1 MRNRWPVED
10 GREVRRFLREHLD
23 EKHKNL
29 TIDRCTVGRTA
40 CNRKPIEAHCISR
53 AALSLIAESGKV
65 VGCAPGIM
73 RSGYDINS
81 RPFFSEIGVKLFNR
95 GKWAC
100 EKHDKIF
107 GPIDSV
113 NINVHDN
120 RVLFLQ
126 VYRATAYAAHALL
139 QASEMTDLDT
149 RIFDL
154 VDELYQFPSNASQ
167 KFAEKRTR
175 VAEAYNLLKDKMD
188 ELLAIEDYNA
198 LEYRVARWK
207 SKPSM
212 AAIAMWCNP
221 TMWTVLLPQE
231 HGHTLITASTRWG
244 SSVERRVHG
253 NMPQE
258 GKRDI
263 LFRPNTWTRKVSQRI
278 LEDASILAFRPT
290 AWKSLTEE
298 EQKRIEDYMR
308 ERSIRDI
315 RRENL
320 TNLLKI

>member
-1 MRNRWPVED
+1 MQNFKPIENE
-10 GREVRRFLREHLD
+10 RESRRFLRGRLD
-23 EKHKNL
+23 EKRKQL
-29 TIDRCTVGRTA
+29 TSDWCAVGKIV
-40 CNRKPIEAHCISR
+40 CNQNPIEAHCISR
-53 AALSLIAESGKV
+53 TSLSLIAESSKV
-65 VGCAPGIM
+65 LGCSPGIM
-73 RSGYDINS
+73 KSGYDIDS

-113 NINVHDN
+113 NIDAHDD

-126 VYRATAYAAHALL
+126 MYRATVYANHALQ
-139 QASEMTDLDT
+139 QASEMTDLEP
-149 RIFDL
+149 IIYGL
-154 VDELYQFPSNASQ
+154 VDELHRFPSRSSQ
-167 KFAEKRTR
+167 KFAEKRTW
-175 VAEAYNLLKDKMD
+175 VAERYKLLKDKMD
-188 ELLAIEDYNA
+188 ELLELEDYNA

-207 SKPSM
+207 CEPSM

-244 SSVERRVHG
+244 SSAERRVHD

-258 GKRDI
+258 GKRSI
-263 LFRPNTWTRKVSQRI
+263 IFRQNTWTRKMCPRI
-278 LEDASILAFRPT
+278 LEEASVLAIRPSV
-290 AWKSLTEE
+290 WSSLSSEE
-298 EQKRIEDYMR
+298 RKGIEDYMR